1 VGAQPGLVDLSD
13 QAIADM
19 YEARDVVETEVER
32 RAVPLLGDAGLADLH
47 VALDAQ
53 RRAIADRDSAAML
66 AGNRAFHFAIFER
79 CPNPR
84 LTDLVLRLWD
94 VMDPYRVISY
104 GRMWDGVQD
113 ELMGDEILVE
123 HSRIVDALDRGGRER
138 ALHLLRRHRGRSQAF
153 VETKLGSCSSA
164 G

>member
-1 VGAQPGLVDLSD
+1 MGAQPDLVDLSD

-19 YEARDVVETEVER
+19 YDARDVVETEVER

-66 AGNRAFHFAIFER
+66 AGNRAFHFAIFDR

-113 ELMGDEILVE
+113 ELTGDEIEINEVVDESLIGGITV
-123 HSRIVDALDRGGRER
+123 RIGDQLYDASVRNRLER
-138 ALHLLRRHRGRSQAF
+138 MRARLTA
-153 VETKLGSCSSA
+153 V
-164 G
+164 